1 MSSLVTKQILNSGT
15 KKVIMHWY
23 LESDG
28 TDGEL
33 QDYVLLD
40 PQVDLALP
48 PDPKMQLS
56 ILKIWSGMA
65 VFDVVLK
72 WNALVPTPVWVLT
85 AGADAS
91 IDFSYFGGLKDYSGV
106 EHDGKLLISTNG
118 FAPAGS
124 AGSLILEL
132 KKD

>member
-1 MSSLVTKQILNSGT
+1 MSNTVTQTILNSGT
-15 KKVIMHWY
+15 KKVVIHWY
-23 LESDG
+23 FESDG
-28 TDGEL
+28 IEGEL
-33 QDYVLLD
+33 NNYVILD
-40 PQVDLALP
+40 PQVDLLLP
-48 PDPKMQLS
+48 PDPKTQLS
-56 ILKIWSGMA
+56 IIKIWSGMA

-72 WNALVPTPVWVLT
+72 WNALVPTPVWVLV

>member
-72 WNALVPTPVWVLT
+72 WNALVPTPVWVLV

-91 IDFSYFGGLKDYSGV
+91 IDFSYFGGLKDLSGV

>member
-72 WNALVPTPVWVLT
+72 WNALVPTPVWVLV